1 MDLYVLMADPR
12 NVITLDDRLV
22 RVDVAMRE
30 VRVVLRRGG
39 VAVIDEFQ
47 RLPEVY
53 WSMISNW
60 AGCGVLVA
68 VGSSYGVVNRVFE

>member
-1 MDLYVLMADPR
+1 MADPG

-30 VRVVLRRGG
+30 VGDILRRCGL
-39 VAVIDEFQ
+39 AVVDEFQ

-53 WSMISNW
+53 WRR
-60 AGCGVLVA
+60 LVIGPA
-68 VGSSYGVVNRVFE
+68 VGFW